1 MADWIGIVGT
11 IAFAISGYLVAARKQ
26 LDLLGVIIL
35 ALLTAIG
42 GGMIRDTLVSRLPLV
57 FSDNTPIIV
66 IALSITA
73 AWALQ
78 LHRRDEAS
86 SGKVFVIADSLGL
99 VAFSVI
105 GAQVG
110 LDLNLNLFGVV
121 ALGFVTAV
129 GGGMVRDILVNEIP
143 FILNQDF
150 YGTVAIITALGM
162 YGLHHL
168 DWLNHFSTYLLL
180 IFALAIRLGAYWRQF
195 KLPKVL

>member
-1 MADWIGIVGT
+1 MAEWIGIVGT

-42 GGMIRDTLVSRLPLV
+42 GGMIRDTLISRLPAV
-57 FSDNTPIIV
+57 FSDNTPVIV
-66 IALSITA
+66 IALTIVS
-73 AWALQ
+73 AWVIQ
-78 LHRRDEAS
+78 LHRQDEAS
-86 SGKVFVIADSLGL
+86 SGRVFVIADSLGL

-105 GAQVG
+105 GANIG
-110 LDLNLNLFGVV
+110 LELNLNLFGVV

-129 GGGMVRDILVNEIP
+129 GGGMLRDILVNEIP

-150 YGTVAIITALGM
+150 YGTVAILTSVSLYI
-162 YGLHHL
+162 LHHL
-168 DWLNHFSTYLLL
+168 DWVNQWSTYALLT
-180 IFALAIRLGAYWRQF
+180 IALAIRLGAYWHQF